1 MWKSFLL
8 LGKALSVLLLVTVA
22 SGLRPHEKRFWNDL
36 QERTILQNGQVRI
49 TDYPDTKIDPSAYSF
64 TTYQPNASE
73 ISYKGRWDASYVSW
87 WR

>member
-1 MWKSFLL
+1 MWKLVLCTAWSLL
-8 LGKALSVLLLVTVA
+8 LLAALT
-22 SGLRPHEKRFWNDL
+22 SGLRPHDNKRFLNDL

-73 ISYKGRWDASYVSW
+73 ISYKGRWDANFVSW